1 MAHNDSGLQ
10 VKTQVRML
18 PLGFPSSR
26 RRRRFVRSH
35 DTGFYKD
42 ESGKRK
48 EEEEEDKSRLYD
60 YYC

>member
-1 MAHNDSGLQ
+1 
-10 VKTQVRML
+10 ML
-18 PLGFPSSR
+18 PLGFPSSL

-48 EEEEEDKSRLYD
+48 EEEEEEDKSRLYD
-60 YYC
+60 YCC